1 MVEIWLNTEKFVLRN
16 ENNNSKP
23 RWLLAWLII
32 IINIV
37 LITLYVRTWIFEICS
52 FSFADIIFDRGV
64 ATEWLDVNNKAIL
77 TDSPPQLWKQT
88 LLKTLKSDTD
98 EPDTFLLIVSKLC
111 LLTWRININNL
122 NGNSLFHFATSTQ
135 YAEISSLKCN
145 AFTSKYS

>member
-1 MVEIWLNTEKFVLRN
+1 MVEIWLNTEKFVLRT

-52 FSFADIIFDRGV
+52 LSFANIIFDRGV
-64 ATEWLDVNNKAIL
+64 VTEWLDVNNKAIL

-135 YAEISSLKCN
+135 YAEISSSKCN

>member
-1 MVEIWLNTEKFVLRN
+1 M
-16 ENNNSKP
+16 
-23 RWLLAWLII
+23 
-32 IINIV
+32 
-37 LITLYVRTWIFEICS
+37 
-52 FSFADIIFDRGV
+52 

-122 NGNSLFHFATSTQ
+122 NGNSLFDFATSTQ
-135 YAEISSLKCN
+135 YAEIFRQN
-145 AFTSKYS
+145 AMPSRVNILNSETNMFVHSG